1 MGYEKWLGAGVG
13 FLVGGP
19 VGGIMGY
26 LSTPASRKEEANYRY
41 TSHTSAFETDILLL
55 AAEVIKVDGKPN
67 TAEKNFVRQFFS
79 TYFDVAHIEQKM
91 NILEHCFN
99 HQYDVRKACQDLR
112 AAASMATRTQLI
124 QFLMDTASADKAI
137 TKEEEALLF
146 KLAGWLNINDV
157 TYRKLRHA
165 PDATESFYY
174 PLLKLPKE
182 ATNAQLKAAYR
193 KAILACHPDRQVKA
207 TEVERKKMETQFRNI
222 QKEWERIK
230 AERQI

>member
-19 VGGIMGY
+19 VGGVMGY
-26 LSTPASRKEEANYRY
+26 LSTPASRKEEAKYRY

-55 AAEVIKVDGKPN
+55 AAEVIMVDGKPN
-67 TAEKNFVRQFFS
+67 AAEKNFVRQFFS

-91 NILEHCFN
+91 TILEHCFS
-99 HQYDVRKACQDLR
+99 HSYDVRKACEDLR
-112 AAASMATRTQLI
+112 AAASLTTRTQLL
-124 QFLMDTASADKAI
+124 QFLMDTATADQPMTKA
-137 TKEEEALLF
+137 EESVLF

-157 TYRKLRHA
+157 TYRKLRQA
-165 PDATESFYY
+165 SGATGPFYY

-193 KAILACHPDRQVKA
+193 KAILACHPDRQMKA
-207 TEVERKKMETQFRNI
+207 TEAERKKMETQFRNI
-222 QKEWERIK
+222 QKEWEQIK